1 MGATLKHIFCMV
13 AMVVF
18 LSGCA
23 SAPLEDRLAVV
34 EMQVQDQKILD
45 MRIAHLEQKM
55 QKVEEELGSL
65 QASGNQAKNPSKKD
79 LRAQPVAA
87 KQSDTTPTQPV
98 KTAVQTTPTK
108 IEPAKDTKPTSAIV
122 PALDGAAPASST
134 PVEPA
139 SVVSPPVQSVEAK
152 STPESSKNEKEAS
165 ATSVEKAPQKQ
176 ADAGV
181 EDMNLGSSS
190 DALKNVE
197 NAMKVANTSPSISKD
212 DEKRHA
218 EQKNSTSKVDVAT
231 SQKPV
236 AVAAKVDD
244 NKSSGSAAA
253 YKNAL
258 AAYNAKRYTEA
269 EQAFGKFLV
278 DYPKDTLAPN
288 AKYWSGESL
297 YARGDFPGAIIAFKQ
312 LVSEVPQHLK
322 AVDALLKIGMSYAH
336 IGDMENAKFYLDILV
351 EDFPDSNAAKLARK
365 RLESIPK

>member
-312 LVSEVPQHLK
+312 LVSEVPQHSK